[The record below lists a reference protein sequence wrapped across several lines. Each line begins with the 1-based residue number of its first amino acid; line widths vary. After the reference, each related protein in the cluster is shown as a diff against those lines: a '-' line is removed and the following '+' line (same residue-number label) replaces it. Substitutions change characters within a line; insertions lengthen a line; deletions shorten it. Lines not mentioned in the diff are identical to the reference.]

1 VEVEVEEEEE
11 VEGVVDGATAEE
23 GVEVPSSVA
32 LRGLS
37 LSGLVCSMYCSQGAG
52 QRQEGVGQ

>member
-1 VEVEVEEEEE
+1 VVVEEEEE

-23 GVEVPSSVA
+23 GEEVPSSAA
-32 LRGLS
+32 LQGLN
-37 LSGLVCSMYCSQGAG
+37 LSGLVCSMSCSQGAG